1 MEMRNE
7 LPCWLSPKDKAI
19 AEALIESAGF
29 IYCGREEDFISYDEE
44 LGTGYKLA
52 VVLGWRLAS
61 AYGEVALLAVR
72 DGAVFGKCLEV
83 LPDIDF
89 KKEVK
94 LAKKIISPKRLKTG
108 KSLKLPA
115 LLSWYCLSGTANR
128 RRLTM
133 NEQEIQKQID
143 ERCPCFSKPLN
154 ECDCE
159 SDEQNSFY
167 TKKLLRDAVV
177 VQLPKPEERLI
188 IPRKPP
194 SFT

>member
-1 MEMRNE
+1 
-7 LPCWLSPKDKAI
+7 
-19 AEALIESAGF
+19 
-29 IYCGREEDFISYDEE
+29 
-44 LGTGYKLA
+44 
-52 VVLGWRLAS
+52 
-61 AYGEVALLAVR
+61 
-72 DGAVFGKCLEV
+72 
-83 LPDIDF
+83 
-89 KKEVK
+89 
-94 LAKKIISPKRLKTG
+94 
-108 KSLKLPA
+108 
-115 LLSWYCLSGTANR
+115 
-128 RRLTM
+128 M

-159 SDEQNSFY
+159 SDGQNPFY